1 MEELKHL
8 QHLDTST
15 NQEYSVF
22 SFWIIFRPGVIKE
35 IPRPLIGYNQP
46 LPGQGYNCQ
55 VRPGTG
61 DSRLSTMFIFP
72 SHTKQFKLDRGS
84 IRSSLRDGLSKYSC
98 RVVEQCRTVTEDWIC
113 LSWML
118 QHIDN
123 GAASKKLDLGL
134 DLSDPRSSFIH
145 ILHFTTIY
153 YLCTSHLNL
162 S

>member
-72 SHTKQFKLDRGS
+72 SHTKQIKLDRGS

-98 RVVEQCRTVTEDWIC
+98 RVVEQCWTVTPC
-113 LSWML
+113 PFP
-118 QHIDN
+118 H
-123 GAASKKLDLGL
+123 GDLHLVLPG
-134 DLSDPRSSFIH
+134 
-145 ILHFTTIY
+145 
-153 YLCTSHLNL
+153 LNL
-162 S
+162 SILDAAAN